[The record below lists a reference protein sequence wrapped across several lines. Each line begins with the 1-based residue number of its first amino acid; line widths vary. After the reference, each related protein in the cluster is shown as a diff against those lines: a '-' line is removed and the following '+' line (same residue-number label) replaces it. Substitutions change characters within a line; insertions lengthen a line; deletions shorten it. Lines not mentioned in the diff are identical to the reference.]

1 MDGQNQCD
9 PRRQGTVDRMVDKV
23 VRAEGYASGAGII
36 DGAAAGLGG
45 QGAAVGDCIAA
56 RQSARGVLSDRVQ
69 RLRREADQL
78 EALSRALPEE
88 LPRGADEALWELLI
102 RR

>member
-1 MDGQNQCD
+1 MDAQNQCD
-9 PRRQGTVDRMVDKV
+9 NRTQMVDKMP
-23 VRAEGYASGAGII
+23 REGYASGV
-36 DGAAAGLGG
+36 DGAVAGRAG
-45 QGAAVGDCIAA
+45 QGAMLGECTA
-56 RQSARGVLSDRVQ
+56 RQSARGVLRDRAN
-69 RLRREADQL
+69 RMRREADQL